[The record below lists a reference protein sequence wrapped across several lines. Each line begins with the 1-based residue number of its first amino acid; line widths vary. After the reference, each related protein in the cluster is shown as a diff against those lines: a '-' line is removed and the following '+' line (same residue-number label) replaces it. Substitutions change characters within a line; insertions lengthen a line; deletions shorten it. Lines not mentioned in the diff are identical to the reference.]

1 MLLHGQVVGQNC
13 RGQPRTVW
21 NSLILTRLNH
31 YIHNA
36 QNKPGA
42 DLRCMHLITVG
53 QARVS
58 IVVAAAAAAAAA
70 AVVVVVV
77 VINTIVVGIVINTI
91 GIVMISVI

>member
-58 IVVAAAAAAAAA
+58 IVVAAAAAAAA
-70 AVVVVVV
+70 VVVVVV
-77 VINTIVVGIVINTI
+77 VINTIVVGIVINTT

>member
-58 IVVAAAAAAAAA
+58 IVVAAAAA
-70 AVVVVVV
+70 VVVVVV